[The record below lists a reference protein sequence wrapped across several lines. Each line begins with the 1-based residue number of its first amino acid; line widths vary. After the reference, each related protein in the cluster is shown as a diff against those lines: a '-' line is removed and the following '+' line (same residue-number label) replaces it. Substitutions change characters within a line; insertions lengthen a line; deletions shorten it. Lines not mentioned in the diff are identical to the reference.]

1 MIVSTISSSYI
12 VLNQKLAN
20 SLYPLRGT
28 CPRCKTYDTRGTPLT
43 AAGVGLWGVW
53 RWMKGRGTQKILGGV
68 RGPRGPQFHNA
79 RSDDMCYSPGPKQ
92 SDVCR
97 VARPG
102 PAQTHMHACSMH
114 SPSPAKKPVC
124 LPAALAWVKPATT
137 TARIQFARCDNDQ
150 ARRPWRLRRLRSSTR
165 LDAVT
170 QQHRYYSSVLLI
182 RSIRYMLI
190 HFLKFN

>member
-20 SLYPLRGT
+20 SLYPLRET

-43 AAGVGLWGVW
+43 AAGVGLWDVW

-102 PAQTHMHACSMH
+102 PAQTHMHGVQHAFS
-114 SPSPAKKPVC
+114 SSRKKAG
-124 LPAALAWVKPATT
+124 LPACRPGLATT
-137 TARIQFARCDNDQ
+137 TARIQFARCDNDD
-150 ARRPWRLRRLRSSTR
+150 ARRLDGCAAYDLRLDSTQSRSSTG
-165 LDAVT
+165 T
-170 QQHRYYSSVLLI
+170 TPSY
-182 RSIRYMLI
+182 
-190 HFLKFN
+190 